1 MESFLIVLL
10 QNYIDVLK
18 KYFVFTGRSSRKEFW
33 FFLLVNAVVGIVF
46 SILGRIPILGILI
59 RIAYFLFGLAI
70 LVPSVTVGI
79 RRLHD
84 TNKTGWLM
92 LICLVPIAG
101 AIAFLVLCALEGT
114 LGENQYGSVPSDNAV
129 M

>member
-10 QNYIDVLK
+10 NNYFAVLK

-33 FFLLVNAVVGIVF
+33 FFLLVNLIIGIVF
-46 SILGRIPILGILI
+46 SILGKIPILGILI

-70 LVPSVTVGI
+70 LIPSFMLGI

-92 LICLVPIAG
+92 LICLVPVAG
-101 AIAFLVLCALEGT
+101 AIALLVLCALEGT
-114 LGENQYGSVPSDNAV
+114 PGENQYGSVPSENAV

>member
-10 QNYIDVLK
+10 SNYIAVIR

-33 FFLLVNAVVGIVF
+33 FFLLVNLIIGIVF
-46 SILGRIPILGILI
+46 SILARIPILGILI
-59 RIAYFLFGLAI
+59 RIAYFLYGLAI
-70 LVPSVTVGI
+70 LIPSITVGI

-114 LGENQYGSVPSDNAV
+114 QGENQYGSVPSENAI

>member
-10 QNYIDVLK
+10 SNYIAVIK
-18 KYFVFTGRSSRKEFW
+18 KYFVFTGRSNRKEFW
-33 FFLLVNAVVGIVF
+33 FFLLVNLIIGIVF
-46 SILGRIPILGILI
+46 SILTKIPILGILI

-70 LVPSVTVGI
+70 FIPSFMLGI

-92 LICLVPIAG
+92 LLCLIPIVG
-101 AIAFLVLCALEGT
+101 AIAVLVLCALEGT
-114 LGENQYGSVPSDNAV
+114 QGENQYGSVPSENAV